1 MLSIFMNDDKSEYT
15 PILLDPHTTSP
26 GNAEEDV
33 AIVRNSPRPI
43 IEVRQTEI
51 YTRARQIYTRA
62 RRTSM
67 VRGSAI
73 I

>member
-1 MLSIFMNDDKSEYT
+1 MLSIFMNEEKSDYT

-26 GNAEEDV
+26 GYEEESV
-33 AIVRNSPRPI
+33 IIRNSPRPV
-43 IEVRQTEI
+43 IEVRETEI
-51 YTRARQIYTRA
+51 YLRARQIFTRA
-62 RRTSM
+62 RRVSR

>member
-1 MLSIFMNDDKSEYT
+1 MLSIFMNEDKSDYT

-26 GNAEEDV
+26 GHEEEP

-43 IEVRQTEI
+43 IEVRHTEI
-51 YTRARQIYTRA
+51 YSKARQIFTRA
-62 RRTSM
+62 RRVSM
-67 VRGSAI
+67 RRGAGI

>member
-1 MLSIFMNDDKSEYT
+1 MLSIFMNDEKSSYT

-26 GNAEEDV
+26 GQGEES
-33 AIVRNSPRPI
+33 AIIRNSPRPI

-51 YTRARQIYTRA
+51 YTKARQIYTRA
-62 RRTSM
+62 RRASR

>member
-1 MLSIFMNDDKSEYT
+1 MLSIFMNEDRSEYT
-15 PILLDPHTTSP
+15 AILLDPHTTSP
-26 GNAEEDV
+26 GQKEET
-33 AIVRNSPRPI
+33 AIIRNSPRPV
-43 IEVRQTEI
+43 IEVRQAEI

-62 RRTSM
+62 RRASM